1 MERCRKDVEHLH
13 VLVVL
18 RGLKDNELA
27 VKKREPV
34 LASAVMA
41 GKVERAETSGLERR
55 EEEDSQPTKQMFSI
69 GFLSTSRSPAKRRWD
84 RTGAGD
90 GAADKQAD
98 HELSRQVCVNQE
110 AAKRWMSMR
119 WLTT

>member
-13 VLVVL
+13 VLFVL

-41 GKVERAETSGLERR
+41 GKVERAETSGLETG
-55 EEEDSQPTKQMFSI
+55 EEEDSQPIKQMFSI
-69 GFLSTSRSPAKRRWD
+69 GFLLTSRSPAKRRWD

-90 GAADKQAD
+90 GADKQAG